1 MVRMLS
7 FCRSDEGNSRMQQDF
22 EGDAFISYAHLDNV
36 ELVEGRKG
44 WVANLHRALEV
55 RVGQLLGKS
64 PHIWRDPKL
73 TGNDLFAETL
83 VEKLKKVAV
92 LVTVVS
98 PRYLKSEWTLREL
111 KEFWS
116 AAEEQGGIR
125 VGDKARIFKILKTP
139 VPFDK
144 TPPELKMLL
153 GYEFFRVDPETGK
166 VRELDEI
173 FGPEA
178 QREFWIK
185 LDDLAH
191 DLVALLEMIHD
202 GVPAG
207 DTVADAS
214 VSDANAP
221 APAIARAA
229 ASVAPLAQESKGAV
243 YLAETTSD
251 LREHREVLRRDLSAH
266 GYTVLPAEPLPHV
279 AADAEDVI
287 RRLLARCRLSVHMIG
302 KFYSLVPEG
311 GRSSFIEMQHE
322 MATARAE
329 DERLLR
335 LLWLPVA
342 QQVTDARQIE
352 VIDRLRV
359 DPRIRE
365 RADVLETSFE
375 DLRTTVRDWLKREPK
390 APATPAARAAP
401 TQVPLLYLMA
411 DQRDAELIHPW
422 ADLLFEQQV
431 EVIRPLFDGDEAEIR
446 EYHEENLTQCDGVLI
461 FYGAGSELWL
471 QRKLRELQKAPGYGR
486 TKPRPVVG
494 VALIGARTPDKERF
508 RSHGVRVV
516 PQWDGVTLSDLQPF
530 LTELKA
536 GGPV

>member
-1 MVRMLS
+1 
-7 FCRSDEGNSRMQQDF
+7 MQQDF

-83 VEKLKKVAV
+83 IERLKKVAV

-98 PRYLKSEWTLREL
+98 PRYLKSEWTIREL
-111 KEFWS
+111 KEFWN

-153 GYEFFRVDPETGK
+153 GYEFFRIDPETGK
-166 VRELDEI
+166 VRELDEV

-191 DLVALLEMIHD
+191 DIVKLLEMIHD
-202 GVPAG
+202 GAPAYETLLETQSPDVG
-207 DTVADAS
+207 GQTTSALPGPGGAPANTPVARSTVA
-214 VSDANAP
+214 
-221 APAIARAA
+221 RT
-229 ASVAPLAQESKGAV
+229 QESKGTV

-251 LREHREVLRRDLSAH
+251 LRDQRELLRRDLTEH
-266 GYTVLPAEPLPHV
+266 GYTVVPAEPLPHV
-279 AADAEDVI
+279 GDEAAAVI
-287 RRLLARCRLSVHMIG
+287 RQLLARCRLSVHMVG
-302 KFYSLVPEG
+302 RFYSLVPEG
-311 GRSSFIEMQHE
+311 GVASLIELQHE
-322 MATARAE
+322 LASARAE
-329 DERLLR
+329 DAPFLR
-335 LLWLPVA
+335 LIWLSGA
-342 QQVTDARQIE
+342 QQVTDPRQID
-352 VIDRLRV
+352 VINQVRV
-359 DPRIRE
+359 DQRIQE
-365 RADVLETSFE
+365 GADLLETSFE
-375 DLRTTVRDWLKREPK
+375 DLRTTVQDWLKREPK
-390 APATPAARAAP
+390 AAVTPAAAATP
-401 TQVPLLYLMA
+401 GQVPQLYLLV

-422 ADLLFEQQV
+422 ADALFDQRV
-431 EVIRPLFDGDEAEIR
+431 EVIRPLFTGDEAEIR
-446 EYHEENLTQCDGVLI
+446 EYHEENLTLCDGVLI
-461 FYGAGSELWL
+461 FYGSGTELWL

-494 VALIGARTPDKERF
+494 VALIGARTPEKERF
-508 RSHGVRVV
+508 RSHGVLVI
-516 PQWDGVTLSDLQPF
+516 PQWDGVALPDLQPF

>member
-1 MVRMLS
+1 
-7 FCRSDEGNSRMQQDF
+7 
-22 EGDAFISYAHLDNV
+22 
-36 ELVEGRKG
+36 
-44 WVANLHRALEV
+44 VANLHRALEV

-83 VEKLKKVAV
+83 IERLKKVAV

-98 PRYLKSEWTLREL
+98 PRYLKSEWTIREL
-111 KEFWS
+111 KEFWN

-139 VPFDK
+139 VPLDK

-153 GYEFFRVDPETGK
+153 GYEFFRIDQETGK
-166 VRELDEI
+166 VRELDEV

-191 DLVALLEMIHD
+191 DIVKLLEMIHE
-202 GVPAG
+202 G
-207 DTVADAS
+207 
-214 VSDANAP
+214 AP
-221 APAIARAA
+221 AYDTLLEPQSPDLAGQTTSAAIAVSGGARAI
-229 ASVAPLAQESKGAV
+229 APVSLSTVTRTQDSTGTV

-251 LREHREVLRRDLSAH
+251 LRDQRELLRRDLTEH

-279 AADAEDVI
+279 ADDAAAMI
-287 RRLLARCRLSVHMIG
+287 KQLLARCRLSVHMVG
-302 KFYSLVPEG
+302 RFYSLVPEG
-311 GRSSFIEMQHE
+311 GVSSLIELQHE
-322 MATARAE
+322 LASARAE
-329 DERLLR
+329 DARFLR
-335 LLWLPVA
+335 LIWLSGAQHVA
-342 QQVTDARQIE
+342 DPRQLDVINQV
-352 VIDRLRV
+352 RV
-359 DPRIRE
+359 DQRIQE
-365 RADVLETSFE
+365 GADLLETSFE

-390 APATPAARAAP
+390 TSVTPAAPAAVAG
-401 TQVPLLYLMA
+401 QVPQLYLMA

-422 ADLLFEQQV
+422 ADALFDQRV
-431 EVIRPLFDGDEAEIR
+431 EVIRPLFTGDEAEIR
-446 EYHEENLTQCDGVLI
+446 EYHEENLTLCDGVLI
-461 FYGAGSELWL
+461 FYGSGTELWL

-494 VALIGARTPDKERF
+494 VALIGTRTPDKERF
-508 RSHGVRVV
+508 RSHGVLVI
-516 PQWDGVTLSDLQPF
+516 PQWDGVALPDLQPF

>member
-1 MVRMLS
+1 
-7 FCRSDEGNSRMQQDF
+7 MQQDF

-98 PRYLKSEWTLREL
+98 PRYLKSEWTIREL
-111 KEFWS
+111 KEFWN

-139 VPFDK
+139 VPIDK

-166 VRELDEI
+166 VRELDEV

-191 DLVALLEMIHD
+191 DMVRLLEMIHD
-202 GVPAG
+202 GVPAY
-207 DTVADAS
+207 DTLLESQPPDAAAPSSPALPAADG
-214 VSDANAP
+214 AP
-221 APAIARAA
+221 ARAA
-229 ASVAPLAQESKGAV
+229 GPASGTARAQESKGTI

-251 LREHREVLRRDLSAH
+251 LREQRELLRRDLTEH
-266 GYTVLPAEPLPHV
+266 GYLVLPAEPLPHV
-279 AADAEDVI
+279 AEEAEGVI
-287 RRLLARCRLSVHMIG
+287 RQLLARCRLSVHMIG
-302 KFYSLVPEG
+302 KYYSLVPEG
-311 GRSSFIEMQHE
+311 GVASLIEMQHE
-322 MATARAE
+322 LATARAE
-329 DERLLR
+329 DERFLR
-335 LLWLPVA
+335 LIWLPSA
-342 QQVTDARQIE
+342 QQATDPRQID
-352 VIDRLRV
+352 VINQVRV
-359 DPRIRE
+359 DQRIQE
-365 RADVLETSFE
+365 RADLLETSFE
-375 DLRTTVRDWLKREPK
+375 DLRTTVQDWLKREPK
-390 APATPAARAAP
+390 AAVQPAAEPSR
-401 TQVPLLYLMA
+401 VPQLYLMA

-422 ADLLFEQQV
+422 ADALFDQHV
-431 EVIRPLFDGDEAEIR
+431 EVIRPLFAGDEAEIR
-446 EYHEENLTQCDGVLI
+446 EYHEENLTLCDGVLI
-461 FYGAGSELWL
+461 FYGSGTELWL

-494 VALIGARTPDKERF
+494 VALIGTRTPEKERF
-508 RSHGVRVV
+508 RSHGVLVI
-516 PQWDGVTLSDLQPF
+516 PQWDGVALPALQPL